1 MSTMAVSPAGPDDES
16 IAVAAEALPRVQ
28 AYLRAHSHGPAV
40 VRVIDDEGGAELVV
54 PRGAVELLARI
65 LAHMANGHSVSV
77 VPEHAELTTQQAADL
92 LNVSRP
98 YLIGLLE
105 SGEIEFRKVGTH
117 RRVQAGSL
125 LAYQHRDDMRRRAAA
140 VELTQLAQDMDL
152 S

>member
-1 MSTMAVSPAGPDDES
+1 MTKATSPVSPDEES

-28 AYLRAHSHGPAV
+28 EYLRTHDGGPV
-40 VRVIDDEGGAELVV
+40 TVRVVADESGEALVV
-54 PRGAVELLARI
+54 PRSAVELLARI

-77 VPEHAELTTQQAADL
+77 VPEHAELTTQQAAEL

-105 SGEIEFRKVGTH
+105 SGEIEYRKVGTH
-117 RRVQAGSL
+117 RRVLAGSIL
-125 LAYQHRDDMRRRAAA
+125 TYKHRDDLRRRAAA
-140 VELTQLAQDMDL
+140 DELALLAQDLDP